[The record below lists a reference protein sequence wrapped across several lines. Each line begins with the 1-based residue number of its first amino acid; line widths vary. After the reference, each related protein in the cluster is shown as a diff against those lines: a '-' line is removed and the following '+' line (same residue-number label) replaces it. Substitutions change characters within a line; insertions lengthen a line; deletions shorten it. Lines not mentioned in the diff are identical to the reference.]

1 MSKRFIIT
9 IGREFGSG
17 GKHIGRAVAKE
28 LGVELYDRNII
39 EKVAAELD
47 VDAEHLAKFE
57 EKKKCRLF
65 HRTVNGHSTSFA
77 DHVAQ
82 HQFDYM
88 KKLAET
94 DESFVVV
101 GRCAEW
107 VLKDAEGVISIFIT
121 GDREYKI
128 GRVMKQFNLDRA
140 AAIEKMDRHD
150 RTRRA
155 YHNHYCDIKWGDSRH
170 YDLIVNSA
178 LLGTE
183 GTAAMIANFIKEATK

>member
-1 MSKRFIIT
+1 MSKRFILT

-28 LGVELYDRNII
+28 LGIEIYDRNII

-47 VDAEHLAKFE
+47 IDAEHLAKFE
-57 EKKKCRLF
+57 EKKKCHLF
-65 HRTVNGHSTSFA
+65 HRTVKGHSTSME

-88 KKLAET
+88 KKLADSE
-94 DESFVVV
+94 ESFIVV

-107 VLKDAEGVISIFIT
+107 VLKDYEGVISVFIT

-128 GRVMKQFNLDRA
+128 GRVMKQFGLDRK

-155 YHNHYCDIKWGDSRH
+155 YHNHHCNFKWGDSRH

-183 GTAAMIANFIKEATK
+183 GTATMIANFVKEATK